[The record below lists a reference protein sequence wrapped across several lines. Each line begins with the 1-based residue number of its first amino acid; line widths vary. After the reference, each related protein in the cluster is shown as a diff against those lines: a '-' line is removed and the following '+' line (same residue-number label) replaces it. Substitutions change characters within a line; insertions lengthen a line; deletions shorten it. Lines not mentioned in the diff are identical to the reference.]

1 MKLKGHGTA
10 HAKVILIGEHA
21 VVYGHPGIS
30 MPFLPLKVH
39 VTVVPS
45 SEDFLISTLYQGEMS
60 QLPSSLLFIS
70 FLVDHLRQQFKFG
83 PIEMSIENHIPSSAG
98 MGSSAAISGAIVE
111 AIFDFAS
118 APITPALRFEKTQ
131 LAEKLVHGSASGID
145 AWTTANQHAWY
156 FIKGKE
162 PEPIQLSIP
171 GYFIVANTGIKGS
184 TKEAVG
190 IVAKKYTQN
199 LAQGH
204 LESIGL
210 MSLLMKE
217 AIEKKELDDMA
228 RLMNQ
233 AHYHLQEL
241 DVSHPRLDQMVEKA
255 LKLGAIGAKL
265 TGGGLGGSMI
275 ALVETKAIANQ
286 IMDEFKKTLTKEVWL
301 MEGHL

>member
-1 MKLKGHGTA
+1 MKSKGLGTA

-39 VTVVPS
+39 VTVIPS
-45 SEDFLISTLYQGEMS
+45 QEDFLVSSLYQGVMS
-60 QLPSSLLFIS
+60 QLPFSLVFIS
-70 FLVDHLRQQFKFG
+70 YLVDNLRQQFKFG
-83 PIEMSIENHIPSSAG
+83 PIEISIENHIPSSAG

-118 APITPALRFEKTQ
+118 APITPTIRFEKTQ

-145 AWTTANQHAWY
+145 AWTTANNHPWY

-162 PEPIQLSIP
+162 PEPIQLSLP
-171 GYFIVANTGIKGS
+171 GFFVVANTGIKGS

-190 IVAKKYTQN
+190 IVAKKFTQN

-217 AIEKKELDDMA
+217 AIEKKEMDDMA

-241 DVSHPRLDQMVEKA
+241 DVSHPRLDAMVEKA
-255 LKLGAIGAKL
+255 MALGAIGAKL
-265 TGGGLGGSMI
+265 TGGGLGGSML
-275 ALVETKAIANQ
+275 ALVETKATANAIIRYFQ
-286 IMDEFKKTLTKEVWL
+286 KEFTKEVWL

>member
-1 MKLKGHGTA
+1 MKSKGLGTA

-39 VTVVPS
+39 VTVIPS
-45 SEDFLISTLYQGEMS
+45 QEDFLISTLYQGAMS
-60 QLPSSLLFIS
+60 QLPPSLFFIS
-70 FLVDHLRQQFKFG
+70 YLLDDLRQQFKFG
-83 PIEMSIENHIPSSAG
+83 PIEISIKNHIPSSAG

-118 APITPALRFEKTQ
+118 APITPTIRFEKTQ

-145 AWTTANQHAWY
+145 AWTTANNHPWY

-162 PEPIQLSIP
+162 PEPIQLSLP
-171 GYFIVANTGIKGS
+171 GFFVVANTGIKGS

-190 IVAKKYTQN
+190 IVAKKFTQN

-217 AIEKKELDDMA
+217 AIEKKEMDDMA

-241 DVSHPRLDQMVEKA
+241 DVSHPRLDAMVEKA
-255 LKLGAIGAKL
+255 MALGAIGAKL
-265 TGGGLGGSMI
+265 TGGGLGGSML
-275 ALVETKAIANQ
+275 ALVETKATANAIIRYFQ
-286 IMDEFKKTLTKEVWL
+286 KEFTKEVWL